1 MCCSVSSGDG
11 NTSLSNRHI
20 VGSASSSSQSA
31 QDLVI
36 DIYTWAY
43 QFIHEKCI
51 IHLLV
56 TLIIIAIIVVMLKWF
71 PILARFQVIDHIEAI
86 ILSVS
91 WSNLEVLLFTHV
103 LTQNRC
109 ICEYLLAVQALK
121 SVNRILVSHS
131 DLNTVRNDLLWKLAF
146 QHVQEFIH
154 VDQVVRKTNVEVVL
168 GKHVL
173 EKNGSILDVWDMY
186 ALFVKHS
193 ILTCCHK

>member
-56 TLIIIAIIVVMLKWF
+56 TLIIIAIIVVVLKWF

-86 ILSVS
+86 VLSVS
-91 WSNLEVLLFTHV
+91 WSNLEMLLFTHV

-121 SVNRILVSHS
+121 SGKSHISVTFRFEHTSQWLTLKACFPTCPRIHS
-131 DLNTVRNDLLWKLAF
+131 RWPSC
-146 QHVQEFIH
+146 QE
-154 VDQVVRKTNVEVVL
+154 DQCWSCARKTCAWKGWLYCWCVR
-168 GKHVL
+168 
-173 EKNGSILDVWDMY
+173 
-186 ALFVKHS
+186 
-193 ILTCCHK
+193 